1 MNQNQ
6 NRHYHNTGGYLQ
18 EEEKEYLQSTEY
30 IKGFFFTPIQDIKG
44 DWYLPVEQIEKNENI
59 DCWWINHLSI
69 VKYKPKSNIM
79 TNADKTL
86 LGFTDG
92 YDLLRSMFKYHQINI
107 SKILNLAYIMTL
119 ILLFTPFLERYI
131 WSPFWTILFFYAV
144 ILLDFIT
151 AVAASWDEKKFV
163 TQKAIKV
170 PVVIMAYTMLF
181 IVLHSMSRVVEAFNL
196 VSVLNP
202 DAFRY
207 LAITTYFLCFFIN
220 FLSAIKHMS
229 KLGLI
234 PNAVSK
240 YIEKFIDVHKNKMDK
255 GVDDMNKPDE
265 EKIKNIG

>member
-1 MNQNQ
+1 MNK
-6 NRHYHNTGGYLQ
+6 GGILTL
-18 EEEKEYLQSTEY
+18 EEKEYLQETEY
-30 IKGFFFTPIQDIKG
+30 CTGFYFTPIQS
-44 DWYLPVEQIEKNENI
+44 IEGK
-59 DCWWINHLSI
+59 W
-69 VKYKPKSNIM
+69 
-79 TNADKTL
+79 L

-92 YDLLRSMFKYHQINI
+92 YDLLRTMFKYHQINLT
-107 SKILNLAYIMTL
+107 KILNLAYIMTL
-119 ILLFTPFLERYI
+119 ILLFTPFLEKYI

-144 ILLDFIT
+144 IMLDFVT

-170 PVVIMAYTMLF
+170 PVVVMAYTMLF

-207 LAITTYFLCFFIN
+207 LAITTYFLCLFIN

-234 PNAVSK
+234 PTVVSK
-240 YIEKFIDVHKNKMDK
+240 YIEKFIDVHKNKMNSD
-255 GVDDMNKPDE
+255 VDDIHKP
-265 EKIKNIG
+265 KNTQENGNNI

>member
-1 MNQNQ
+1 
-6 NRHYHNTGGYLQ
+6 
-18 EEEKEYLQSTEY
+18 
-30 IKGFFFTPIQDIKG
+30 
-44 DWYLPVEQIEKNENI
+44 
-59 DCWWINHLSI
+59 
-69 VKYKPKSNIM
+69 M
-79 TNADKTL
+79 TNTEKTL

-92 YDLLRSMFKYHQINI
+92 YDLLRTMFKYHQINI
-107 SKILNLAYIMTL
+107 SKILNLAYVMTL
-119 ILLFTPFLERYI
+119 VLLFTPFLEKYI

-144 ILLDFIT
+144 IMLDFVT

-170 PVVIMAYTMLF
+170 PVVVMAYTMLF

-207 LAITTYFLCFFIN
+207 LAITTYFLCLFIN

-234 PNAVSK
+234 PTVVSK
-240 YIEKFIDVHKNKMDK
+240 YIERFIDVHKNKMNSD
-255 GVDDMNKPDE
+255 VDDIHKP
-265 EKIKNIG
+265 KNTQENGNNI

>member
-1 MNQNQ
+1 MRDIKNK
-6 NRHYHNTGGYLQ
+6 GGYITV
-18 EEEKEYLQSTEY
+18 EEKEFLQEQQYLPDFY
-30 IKGFFFTPIQDIKG
+30 FTPIQDVKG
-44 DWYLPVEQIEKNENI
+44 NWYLPMEQINKNENI
-59 DCWWINHLSI
+59 DCWWIKHLEI
-69 VKYKPKSNIM
+69 KQYKPKSNIM

-119 ILLFTPFLERYI
+119 ILLFTPFLEKYI

-144 ILLDFIT
+144 IMLDFVT
-151 AVAASWDEKKFV
+151 AVAASWEEKKFV

-170 PVVIMAYTMLF
+170 PVVIIAYTMLF
-181 IVLHSMSRVVEAFNL
+181 VILHSMSKVVEAFNL

-207 LAITTYFLCFFIN
+207 LAITTYFLCLFIN

-234 PNAVSK
+234 PTAVSK
-240 YIEKFIDVHKNKMDK
+240 YIERFIDVHKNKMNND
-255 GVDDMNKPDE
+255 VDDIHKP
-265 EKIKNIG
+265 KNTQENGNNI